1 MNTASDV
8 PDDEKALTS
17 SDLVGLLKAASLT
30 EFRPDNISDIGEEKF
45 VKSNSLFDLVRSNL
59 ADSDE
64 KNDIIDQQELGAN
77 ETLSLD
83 EIEQKNILEISENK
97 DLMEA
102 EQQASVVTSFLN
114 ENDDIIE
121 RKTQDSQE
129 TGEVVLLNSNKKEFK
144 DSRNENH
151 IEISD
156 DTFVNSDLSSQIED
170 VSTQRRSG
178 SEGVDFSRE
187 MAELKTSFEEK
198 LAEAE
203 EDLSVTLKAVMGAS
217 NFIADELETQIS
229 NFILSVASD
238 LAGTKIDKMPAP
250 FGKKISRVV
259 KQIADNDNEVKI
271 HLNSKDFT
279 VLNKLIF
286 DGDLQYRIDEK
297 ETLKRGEFEVLCNKS
312 SARVSLFDFAKGD

>member
-1 MNTASDV
+1 
-8 PDDEKALTS
+8 
-17 SDLVGLLKAASLT
+17 
-30 EFRPDNISDIGEEKF
+30 
-45 VKSNSLFDLVRSNL
+45 
-59 ADSDE
+59 
-64 KNDIIDQQELGAN
+64 
-77 ETLSLD
+77 
-83 EIEQKNILEISENK
+83 
-97 DLMEA
+97 
-102 EQQASVVTSFLN
+102 
-114 ENDDIIE
+114 
-121 RKTQDSQE
+121 
-129 TGEVVLLNSNKKEFK
+129 
-144 DSRNENH
+144 
-151 IEISD
+151 
-156 DTFVNSDLSSQIED
+156 
-170 VSTQRRSG
+170 RSG
-178 SEGVDFSRE
+178 SEGVDFSKE

-271 HLNSKDFT
+271 HLNSKDFM
-279 VLNKLIF
+279 VLNKLVL